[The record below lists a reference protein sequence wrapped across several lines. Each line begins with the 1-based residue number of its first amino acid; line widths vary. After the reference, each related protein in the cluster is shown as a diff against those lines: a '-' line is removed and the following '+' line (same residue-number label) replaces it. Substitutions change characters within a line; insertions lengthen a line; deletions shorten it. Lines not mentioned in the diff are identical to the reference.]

1 MAREYAVEIEWVPF
15 ELHPETPAEGY
26 ERESQSK
33 AARTGMRD
41 HLYQMAEE
49 AGLPLQSN
57 RIVANAHKSLEA
69 GEWARAQG
77 GEAFETVHHALFG
90 AYFAEAR
97 NISTIDQVVDALT
110 ETGLDMGSLREALEA
125 GTHADVVDQMTAL
138 AREQGISST
147 PTFIFEQ
154 QFVIAGAQDFEV
166 FADFL
171 DRLGVPRRDG
181 VEPGPLRDDAI
192 SRREAAGDEAA
203 ADSVV
208 SLDQI
213 E

>member
-1 MAREYAVEIEWVPF
+1 MAREYAVELEWVPF
-15 ELHPETPAEGY
+15 ELHPETLAEGY
-26 ERESQSK
+26 ERESRSK

-41 HLYQMAEE
+41 HLYQLTEE

-69 GEWARAQG
+69 GEWAREQG
-77 GEAFETVHHALFG
+77 SEIFDAVHRALFG

-97 NISTIDQVVDALT
+97 NISTVDQVVEALAGT
-110 ETGLDMGSLREALEA
+110 DLDMGSLREALEA
-125 GTHADVVDQMTAL
+125 GTYAGVVDQMTAI
-138 AREQGISST
+138 AREQGISAT
-147 PTFIFEQ
+147 PMFIFEQ
-154 QFVIAGAQDFEV
+154 QFVIGGAQDFEV

-171 DRLGVPRRDG
+171 DRLGVPRREG

-192 SRREAAGDEAA
+192 SRREARGDEVAA
-203 ADSVV
+203 ESVV
-208 SLDQI
+208 SLDDI